1 MHIEI
6 ITHES
11 GFQLPILL
19 DKEGL
24 PTPTPNEFILSKI
37 TLGLNTQK
45 RNLREL
51 TILFKW
57 LDSSEINLWER
68 IQSHKLFSETELNS
82 GLGNALRRSQETRT
96 KVKKIAVTPR
106 TFNQRLLTVI
116 EFMTWCFDIEMHL
129 IEDGD
134 KRFSQ
139 FRDKK
144 NIVLKTLQ
152 RMFISSPPSNKSLSK
167 GLTEKQLKF
176 LLWIIN
182 PANPEAFGQDK
193 VVKFRNYVIVSI
205 LASFGLRP
213 GELLS
218 LRVNDIELG
227 AISALR
233 ILRRP
238 VDKADERKPRPFIKR
253 NGRVFAIEERAL
265 IKHIDEYI
273 LNWREISL
281 ANSSKDTEYLILSDE
296 GIPLSQSTVTHLF
309 QRLRN
314 TYPNDLPRNL
324 TAKSLRHS
332 FSANLERQLLKM
344 GMDEDSRASALA
356 EARGDSST
364 KSQLVYLE
372 DEIKSRVEIALTYY
386 QRSILTGVTV

>member
-1 MHIEI
+1 MYIEI

-19 DKEGL
+19 DSNGL
-24 PTPTPNEFILSKI
+24 PIPTPNEFILSKI

-51 TILFKW
+51 AIFLKW
-57 LDSSEINLWER
+57 INSNDINLWER
-68 IQSHKLFSETELNS
+68 IQSHRLFSEPELTG

-96 KVKKIAVTPR
+96 KVKKIVVTPR
-106 TFNQRLLTVI
+106 TFNQRLLTII
-116 EFMTWCFDIEMHL
+116 EFMNWCFNIEMNL

-152 RMFISSPPSNKSLSK
+152 RMFISSPPTNKSLSK

-182 PANPEAFGQDK
+182 PANPEAFGLDK
-193 VVKFRNYVIVSI
+193 VVKFRNYVIVSM

-233 ILRRP
+233 VFRRP
-238 VDKADERKPRPFIKR
+238 VDKADDRKPRPCIKR
-253 NGRVFAIEERAL
+253 NGRIFAIEERTL

-314 TYPNDLPRNL
+314 AYPNDLPRNL

-332 FSANLERQLLKM
+332 FSANLERQLTKM
-344 GMDEDSRASALA
+344 GVDENNRASALA

-372 DEIKSRVEIALTYY
+372 EEIKSRVEIALTHY
-386 QRSILTGVTV
+386 QKAILKGVSI